1 MNSYEDDANEDQ
13 AVNNRVKQFQQD
25 FIRGGLAF
33 LAIAGM
39 VKGDDRDA
47 EMIFNEM
54 MDPIVGNRNR
64 GKTNFDVV
72 MPELFEKIVA
82 YCSEAVTIS
91 EHIEKK
97 EYNI

>member
-1 MNSYEDDANEDQ
+1 
-13 AVNNRVKQFQQD
+13 
-25 FIRGGLAF
+25 
-33 LAIAGM
+33 
-39 VKGDDRDA
+39 
-47 EMIFNEM
+47 
-54 MDPIVGNRNR
+54 
-64 GKTNFDVV
+64 